1 MMART
6 ADIMFVVAT
15 ILLSV
20 YGQVAL
26 KWRMNAAGDLQQ
38 GGSGSTLWRLI
49 MLLFDPIIASTFIAA
64 FVASLAWMMALTK
77 FVLCRIYPLTSLN
90 FVLVLLLS
98 AAFLGE
104 RLDWAK
110 IVGVALIV
118 VGTVVVSGSMR

>member
-1 MMART
+1 MMTRA
-6 ADIMFVVAT
+6 ADVMFVVAT

-38 GGSGSTLWRLI
+38 GNGSTLWRLI

-77 FVLCRIYPLTSLN
+77 FELSRIYPLTSLN

-104 RLDWAK
+104 RLDWSK
-110 IVGVALIV
+110 IIGVALIV

>member
-1 MMART
+1 MMTRA
-6 ADIMFVVAT
+6 ADVMFVVAT

-38 GGSGSTLWRLI
+38 GNGSTLWRLI

-77 FVLCRIYPLTSLN
+77 FELSRIYPLTSLN

-104 RLDWAK
+104 RLDWSK
-110 IVGVALIV
+110 IIGVALMV

>member
-77 FVLCRIYPLTSLN
+77 FELSRIYPLTSLN